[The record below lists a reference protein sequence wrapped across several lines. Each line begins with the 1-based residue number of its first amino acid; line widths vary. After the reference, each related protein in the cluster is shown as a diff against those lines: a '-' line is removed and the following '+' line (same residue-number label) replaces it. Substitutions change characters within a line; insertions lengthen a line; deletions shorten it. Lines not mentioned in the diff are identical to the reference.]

1 MAENKNNDAAK
12 SAAEKA
18 LAAARAKQ
26 AAEKKKVEHT
36 YVQVDQQSTTAEEL
50 LAITRKNA
58 LPYRIG
64 AIVCWILAIVCEV
77 FAILF
82 FTIKLDWGFLYEE
95 PGHTIAWIAALVLD
109 LILVIVGSLLWKK
122 GNHLDPAKKSQP
134 ARFWIQ
140 NNLGVIIAAIAFIPF
155 IIFAL
160 TDKNATKKSKVLAAI
175 AAAVAL
181 VIGVLFGIDWNP
193 LSQEELLAS
202 AGTTTVY
209 WTASGTVYHLYDD
222 CYHLNN
228 TKELL
233 TGTATAAEE
242 AGKTRVCKSC
252 EAKAE
257 KEAAAPAETGT
268 PAEKSADSG
277 LSIDTSEAK

>member
-12 SAAEKA
+12 AAAEKA

-36 YVQVDQQSTTAEEL
+36 YTQVGQQSTSTEEL
-50 LAITRKNA
+50 LAITKKNA

-95 PGHTIAWIAALVLD
+95 PGHTIAWIVALVVD

-181 VIGVLFGIDWNP
+181 VIGTLFGIDWNP
-193 LSQEELLAS
+193 LSQEELLAN

-228 TKELL
+228 TVDLL

-242 AGKTRVCKSC
+242 SGKTRVCKNC
-252 EAKAE
+252 ESKAAKAAE
-257 KEAAAPAETGT
+257 APADNSKT
-268 PAEKSADSG
+268 PDTSDG
-277 LSIDTSEAK
+277 LSIDTSAVN

>member
-12 SAAEKA
+12 AAAEKA

-36 YVQVDQQSTTAEEL
+36 YTQVGQQSTSTEEL
-50 LAITRKNA
+50 LAITKKNA

-95 PGHTIAWIAALVLD
+95 PGHTIAWIVALVVD
-109 LILVIVGSLLWKK
+109 LILVIVGSLLWKR

-160 TDKNATKKSKVLAAI
+160 TDKNATKKSKLLATI
-175 AAAVAL
+175 AAVVAL
-181 VIGVLFGIDWNP
+181 LIGVLFGIDWNP
-193 LSQEELLAS
+193 LSQEEMLENAHID
-202 AGTTTVY
+202 TVY
-209 WTASGTVYHLYDD
+209 WTNSGTVYHAFYDE
-222 CYHLNN
+222 CYHIAGKEHN
-228 TKELL
+228 TTSSAEAIKE
-233 TGTATAAEE
+233 
-242 AGKTRVCKSC
+242 GKTRMCKYC
-252 EAKAE
+252 ESKLE
-257 KEAAAPAETGT
+257 KEAGTAEDNSKT
-268 PAEKSADSG
+268 PDTSSG
-277 LSIDTSEAK
+277 LSIDTSADN